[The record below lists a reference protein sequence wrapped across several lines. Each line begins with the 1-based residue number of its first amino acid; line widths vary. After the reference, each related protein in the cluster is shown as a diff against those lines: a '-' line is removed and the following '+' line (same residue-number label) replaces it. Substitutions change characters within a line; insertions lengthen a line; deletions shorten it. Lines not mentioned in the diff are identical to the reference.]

1 MSKIKQLPE
10 EVANQISAGEVVER
24 PASVVKELVEN
35 SIDADSDKILIEIE
49 NGGKDLIR
57 VKDNGQGIE
66 QKQVELAFSRYAT
79 SKIEHVND
87 IYSLHTLGFRGEALA
102 SIASVSELEV
112 MTRAEGAVKGTK
124 MEINGGKIIDKK
136 VTGCPQG
143 TDIKVKNIF
152 YNTPAR
158 FKYMKTKNTEFGH
171 ISRAITQEALT
182 YPDISF
188 KLIHNDRNVISTPG
202 TGKLKE
208 TIYSLYG
215 REVVDKLIE
224 IDYEEN
230 YIKLSGYIAHPSL
243 SRSSRVHEM
252 FFVNKRP
259 VYNRALQQGV
269 ESGYRGLISGG
280 RYPIVFLFVKLNPI
294 LVDVN
299 VHPAKKKVKFSRNQ
313 VVKTVIKRAIRETL
327 KTQNLAV
334 KYNFSNDGED
344 KSREK
349 SSQYKQTDKNTT
361 SNKDISKDRN
371 RKTKPN
377 DKNVSSNENSNNI
390 DNRESSSAMK
400 LNFSDN
406 ADQDTQV
413 NKNKDS
419 NNSHYNNDK
428 NRDNNF
434 NLNNGSDSNI
444 KTTENKDT
452 RRDIPREQNK
462 LNKISS
468 NRQQGAEK
476 VDSDAD
482 QSIDDQSN
490 KNSINIH
497 KILGQIY
504 ATYIIA
510 AGSDGLMIIDQHNA
524 HERIL
529 FDKFYH
535 KFKNN
540 NTVSKKLLTPLTLEL
555 TVSEVEI
562 VNKNMDQLK
571 ELGFMLESFGGNSFV
586 IQEVPDLFR
595 DRSPREVVKE
605 IIDTLIK
612 EGEVNNR
619 ADLIEEIIQY
629 MACRSAVKAEERLS
643 TEEMQ
648 SLVDGLMKVD
658 NPYRCPH
665 GRPIIMRLSKR
676 DLEKGVGR

>member
-1 MSKIKQLPE
+1 MSRIKQLPE

-35 SIDADSDKILIEIE
+35 SIDAESDKILIEIE

-66 QKQVELAFSRYAT
+66 QNEVELAFSRYAT

-102 SIASVSELEV
+102 SIASVSEVEV
-112 MTRAEGAVKGTK
+112 LTRSEGAVKGTK
-124 MEINGGKIIDKK
+124 LEINGGKITDKK

-182 YPDISF
+182 YPEISF
-188 KLIHNDRNVISTPG
+188 KLKHNDRNVISTPG

-230 YIKLSGYIAHPSL
+230 YIKLSGFIAHPSL

-269 ESGYRGLISGG
+269 EAGYRGLISGG
-280 RYPIVFLFVKLNPI
+280 KYPVVFLFVKLNPI

-313 VVKTVIKRAIRETL
+313 VVKTVIKRAVRETL

-334 KYNFSNDGED
+334 KYNFSNNGKD
-344 KSREK
+344 KTREK
-349 SSQYKQTDKNTT
+349 PSNYKQTDKN
-361 SNKDISKDRN
+361 SGYNNNISG
-371 RKTKPN
+371 KTKEKTDSNHRSDNSCQNNTKDKDNNN
-377 DKNVSSNENSNNI
+377 DSNSV
-390 DNRESSSAMK
+390 MK
-400 LNFSDN
+400 LNFSNDTK
-406 ADQDTQV
+406 QDSSV
-413 NKNKDS
+413 NENNDFNNISSS
-419 NNSHYNNDK
+419 NNYNNDDNKKK
-428 NRDNNF
+428 NIKKSGDKIKSKDNKKTQDKEKNTVINNTQDIKCDQTIEDKNNKNNF
-434 NLNNGSDSNI
+434 
-444 KTTENKDT
+444 
-452 RRDIPREQNK
+452 
-462 LNKISS
+462 
-468 NRQQGAEK
+468 
-476 VDSDAD
+476 
-482 QSIDDQSN
+482 
-490 KNSINIH
+490 NIH

-504 ATYIIA
+504 STYIVA

-529 FDKFYH
+529 FDRFYH
-535 KFKNN
+535 KFKKN
-540 NTVSKKLLTPLTLEL
+540 NTVTKQLLTPLTLEL
-555 TVSEVEI
+555 TVSEMEI
-562 VNKNMDQLK
+562 VNKNMKQLK

-586 IQEVPDLFR
+586 IREVPDLIR
-595 DRSPREVVKE
+595 DRSPREIVKE

-619 ADLIEEIIQY
+619 ADLVEEIIQY

-643 TEEMQ
+643 PEEMD
-648 SLVDGLMKVD
+648 SLVSDLMKVD